1 MAQTRAASVPRTT
14 PLAEPTQ
21 RLPAFAARLLAQSDG
36 DRLASLES
44 VHPEYAAS
52 KDQWQLLLD
61 AFEGTGGFVDGSYIW
76 PYPAER
82 FEDYQKRQ
90 KMARYHNYVE
100 TIIDLYVRQV
110 FTQEPVRQSDNE
122 ELNAWWDDVDGNGT
136 GMSDFLQQAVS
147 IALASGHTGILMDK
161 TPDAPTGPAK
171 ADDKAR
177 PFLTRY
183 VSTAITDWRTERD
196 AVTGIK
202 LLESVPPV
210 GIEEEPPADATQ
222 VLIWDREG
230 WARFNNDGT
239 LIDADTPGLGLV
251 PFEVLRPKR
260 SVLRG
265 FVGRSL
271 FSHGKIIQ
279 ALYNRMSEED
289 QVLRDQA
296 FSLLTCEVEAGGD
309 VEQAKKQLG
318 SEFGTMRAAVVQ
330 GKIKYES
337 PDMGV
342 PAGIR
347 DNIVQIIREIYRV
360 AHMRYERDSLDA
372 ESAEAIRLQFKELN
386 EMLQGLAA
394 ELQRVEI
401 ALARFF
407 FAWTSPSPEQAQAA
421 FEAANIVVEYP
432 DEFFLADLRLDLDAW
447 AQGIAMNLGPTMT
460 KRIKKKAVRRIDP
473 EIPIEEAQTVDA
485 EIDGQPDEMSASADN
500 MAAQLKS
507 GAQSRLRQLLNTTS
521 EGGA

>member
-1 MAQTRAASVPRTT
+1 M
-14 PLAEPTQ
+14 
-21 RLPAFAARLLAQSDG
+21 LAQSDD
-36 DRLASLES
+36 DRVVSLASA
-44 VHPEYAAS
+44 HPEY
-52 KDQWQLLLD
+52 DRNLDHWQLLLD
-61 AFEGTGGFVDGSYIW
+61 AFEGTGGFQDGSYLW

-82 FEDYQKRQ
+82 PDDYTKRQ

-110 FTQEPVRQSDNE
+110 FTQEPSRQTDNE
-122 ELNAWWDDVDGNGT
+122 DLAAWWEDVDGKGT
-136 GMSDFLQQAVS
+136 GISDFLQHSVS

-161 TPDAPTGPAK
+161 TPDLPTGPAK

-183 VSTAITDWRTERD
+183 VSTAIPDWRTERD
-196 AVTGIK
+196 AITGIK
-202 LLESVPPV
+202 LLEAVDPV
-210 GIEEEPPADATQ
+210 GIEEDQPEGDDATR
-222 VLIWDREG
+222 VLLWDREG
-230 WARFNNDGT
+230 WARFSHKGEM
-239 LIDADTPGLGLV
+239 LGADTPNLGLV
-251 PFEVLRPKR
+251 PFDVLRPKR
-260 SVLRG
+260 SVLRS

-279 ALYNRMSEED
+279 ALFNRMSEED

-296 FSLLTCEVEAGGD
+296 FSLLTCEVGEGGD

-337 PDMGV
+337 PDMAI

-347 DNIVQIIREIYRV
+347 ENIVQIIREIYRV

-394 ELQRVEI
+394 ELQRVEMQ
-401 ALARFF
+401 LARFY
-407 FAWTSPSPEQAQAA
+407 FAWTSATPEQAQAA
-421 FEAANIVVEYP
+421 FEAANVQVEYP

-447 AQGIAMNLGPTMT
+447 AQGIALNLGPTMT

-473 EIPIEEAQTVDA
+473 EIPLEDVKLVDA
-485 EIDGQPDEMSASADN
+485 EIDKQPDDMADTATN

-521 EGGA
+521 EGGG